1 MPSLAPYGHAGI
13 FNDGSATRARWCTT
27 RSRAA
32 PIDDEMRTSV
42 SLARSEHRHIT
53 TFAILPASH
62 SAPSVYLRCWHH
74 GRPLYPRG
82 SAATLMSGSSVS
94 RPARDKRRL
103 LLRLGMQH
111 PQTQLWSIL
120 AQDRV
125 PGCVR
130 TRRRSVVAIS
140 SRRTEEM
147 GAARGVGKGLVGE
160 NSFDEG
166 REITQHLDGSVA

>member
-1 MPSLAPYGHAGI
+1 MTDQRRAPDGAPPDPERPPSM
-13 FNDGSATRARWCTT
+13 TRCVPVC
-27 RSRAA
+27 RS
-32 PIDDEMRTSV
+32 PDQNTDTSRH
-42 SLARSEHRHIT
+42 SLL
-53 TFAILPASH
+53 LPASH

-125 PGCVR
+125 PGSVR

-147 GAARGVGKGLVGE
+147 GAARGVGKGLVDE

-166 REITQHLDGSVA
+166 RNHTTP

>member
-32 PIDDEMRTSV
+32 PSMTRCVPVCRSPDQNTDTSPH
-42 SLARSEHRHIT
+42 SLL
-53 TFAILPASH
+53 LPASH

-125 PGCVR
+125 PGSVR

-147 GAARGVGKGLVGE
+147 GAARGVGKGLVDE